1 MLSVRL
7 GARNLARHR
16 WRTGLTLAGIGVSVA
31 LMVWTVAFMDG
42 WMDQMVVAA
51 TAVET
56 GQLEVQ
62 TAGWADKPRPYESFA
77 VDDSLL
83 NVIRSVPGVAALSPR
98 VELYG
103 LVGHERRS
111 QVARIVGVD
120 PDLEANA
127 TPIVKGI
134 REGRWLDERPAPE
147 GQGREVVLGS
157 GLAKQLGVGPGAE
170 LVVFA
175 EAADGSLGN
184 DLLQVVG
191 VVETGNSAIDRGAVY
206 LNIEDARFLGALE
219 GQANAILV
227 RTANPEQGI
236 EVSDALA
243 ARLGALRDPKG
254 APPEAIVVRSWQELI
269 PSLYQVIAMSKSSY
283 WTMYMLIY
291 LVAAVGILNTQRM
304 SALERRREF
313 GVLIAIGMRP
323 RRLFRTVLV
332 ESVVLGFTGS
342 VIGAIIG
349 GAVSWYHATAGF
361 DLSAL
366 TRNGTGFSYMG
377 VAFTDRLYASITVGS
392 FLQPVAVML
401 VVAVLSGLW
410 PAWTAARLQPAPTIA
425 GRT

>member
-1 MLSVRL
+1 
-7 GARNLARHR
+7 
-16 WRTGLTLAGIGVSVA
+16 
-31 LMVWTVAFMDG
+31 
-42 WMDQMVVAA
+42 
-51 TAVET
+51 
-56 GQLEVQ
+56 
-62 TAGWADKPRPYESFA
+62 
-77 VDDSLL
+77 
-83 NVIRSVPGVAALSPR
+83 VAALSPR

>member
-51 TAVET
+51 TAVDT

-62 TAGWADKPRPYESFA
+62 TAGWADKPRPYESLA
-77 VDDSLL
+77 VSDSLL
-83 NVIRSVPGVAALSPR
+83 DVMRSVPGVAAVSPR
-98 VELYG
+98 VVLYG

-111 QVARIVGVD
+111 QVTRILGVD
-120 PDLEANA
+120 PDMEANA

-134 REGRWLDERPAPE
+134 REGRWLNEAPAPE
-147 GQGREVVLGS
+147 GEGREVVLGS
-157 GLAKQLGVGPGAE
+157 GLAKQLDVGPGAE

-206 LNIEDARFLGALE
+206 LNISDARYLAALE
-219 GQANAILV
+219 GRANEILV
-227 RTANPEQGI
+227 RTDNPEQGI

-243 ARLGALRDPKG
+243 ARLGALRDPHG
-254 APPEAIVVRSWQELI
+254 APPEAVVVRSWQELI

-332 ESVVLGFTGS
+332 ESVVLGFAGS

-361 DLSAL
+361 DLSML

-392 FLQPVAVML
+392 FVQPVAVML

>member
-7 GARNLARHR
+7 GSRNLARQR
-16 WRTGLTLAGIGVSVA
+16 WRTGFTLAGIGVSVA
-31 LMVWTVAFMDG
+31 LMVWTLAFMEG

-51 TAVET
+51 TAVDT

-77 VDDSLL
+77 VNDSLL
-83 NVIRSVPGVAALSPR
+83 ELIQSVPGVAAASPR

-111 QVARIVGVD
+111 QVARILGVD
-120 PDLEANA
+120 PDLETDA
-127 TPIVKGI
+127 TPIARGI
-134 REGRWLDERPAPE
+134 RQGRWLGERPAPE
-147 GQGREVVLGS
+147 GQGREVVVGS
-157 GLAKQLGVGPGAE
+157 GLAKQLEVEPGAE

-206 LNIEDARFLGALE
+206 LHIADARFLAALE
-219 GQANAILV
+219 GRANAVLV
-227 RTANPEQGI
+227 STVDPEQGI
-236 EVSDALA
+236 PVSDRLA
-243 ARLGALRDPKG
+243 ARLGALRDPAG
-254 APPEAIVVRSWQELI
+254 APAEAVVVRSWQELI
-269 PSLYQVIAMSKSSY
+269 PSLYQVIAMSRSSY
-283 WTMYMLIY
+283 WMMYALIY

-323 RRLFRTVLV
+323 RRLFRTLLV
-332 ESVVLGFTGS
+332 ESVVLGFAGS
-342 VIGAIIG
+342 VIGAILG
-349 GAVSWYHATAGF
+349 GAVSWYHATAGL
-361 DLSAL
+361 DLSL
-366 TRNGTGFSYMG
+366 FTSQGQGFSYMG
-377 VAFTDRLYASITVGS
+377 VAFTDRLYATLNVTS
-392 FLQPVAVML
+392 FVQPVAVML
-401 VVAVLSGLW
+401 LVAVLSGLW
-410 PAWTAARLQPAPTIA
+410 PAGTAARLKPAPTIA

>member
-56 GQLEVQ
+56 GQLEIQ

-77 VDDSLL
+77 VSDSLL
-83 NVIRSVPGVAALSPR
+83 GLVRSVPGVAALSPR

-111 QVARIVGVD
+111 QVARILGVD
-120 PDLEANA
+120 PDLEADA
-127 TPIVKGI
+127 TPVTRGI

-147 GQGREVVLGS
+147 GRGREVVLGS
-157 GLAKQLGVGPGAE
+157 GLAKQLEVGPGAE

-191 VVETGNSAIDRGAVY
+191 VVETGNSAVDRSSVY
-206 LNIEDARFLGALE
+206 LNIEDARYLAALE
-219 GQANAILV
+219 GRANAILV
-227 RTANPEQGI
+227 RTDNPEQGI
-236 EVSDALA
+236 AVSDALA
-243 ARLGALRDPKG
+243 ARLGALRDPKD
-254 APPEAIVVRSWQELI
+254 APEDAIVVRSWQELI

-283 WTMYMLIY
+283 WTMYLLIY

-332 ESVVLGFTGS
+332 ESVVLGLAGS
-342 VIGAIIG
+342 LVGAIVG

-361 DLSAL
+361 DLSML

-392 FLQPVAVML
+392 FMQPIAVML
-401 VVAVLSGLW
+401 LVAVLSGLW

>member
-51 TAVET
+51 TSVDT

-62 TAGWADKPRPYESFA
+62 TAGWADKPRPYESLA
-77 VDDSLL
+77 VNDSLL
-83 NVIRSVPGVAALSPR
+83 DVIRSVPGVAAASPR

-111 QVARIVGVD
+111 QVTRILGVD

-134 REGRWLDERPAPE
+134 REGRWLDEQSAPVGE
-147 GQGREVVLGS
+147 GREVVLGS
-157 GLAKQLGVGPGAE
+157 GLAKQLEVGPGAE

-206 LNIEDARFLGALE
+206 LNIADARFLAALE
-219 GQANAILV
+219 GRANAILV
-227 RTANPEQGI
+227 RTDNPEQGI

-243 ARLGALRDPKG
+243 ARLGALRDPEG
-254 APPEAIVVRSWQELI
+254 APPEAVVVRSWQELI

-332 ESVVLGFTGS
+332 ESVVLGFAGS
-342 VIGAIIG
+342 MIGAILG

-361 DLSAL
+361 DLSML
-366 TRNGTGFSYMG
+366 TRQGSGFSYMG

-392 FLQPVAVML
+392 FVQPVVVML
-401 VVAVLSGLW
+401 LVAVLSGLW